1 MRLGTLGRVMV
12 LVTVALTVGAGL
24 CVFDV
29 GHTESGDL
37 CTSGSATTIGLLL
50 AIPLVLTG
58 RFIPGFVP
66 AYHHYPPDLPTPPP
80 KA

>member
-1 MRLGTLGRVMV
+1 MRMGTLGRVMV

-24 CVFDV
+24 CLFDV
-29 GHTESGDL
+29 DDTAGMDL
-37 CTSGSATTIGLLL
+37 CTSAFAATIGLLL

-66 AYHHYPPDLPTPPP
+66 AYYHYPPDLPTPPP
-80 KA
+80 KV